1 MMPRYQEIALSLEKE
16 ISHAYQAGQYLPPE
30 QRLAERYQVNRHTL
44 RRAIDELVLKG
55 WLLRQ
60 QGKGVMVLTKPVRY
74 PLHSGAKFT
83 DNLLNAGAKP
93 NSRVLSLLRTNA
105 NTQVAKGLAVEL
117 ASPIIQ
123 LKTLRFIDQVP
134 ISIVFHHLRVGE
146 HDSVLSRYQQG
157 SLHHFLAEHCHIEL
171 RRQQTVVSAQRPN
184 KQDCACLQ
192 IDASNPLL
200 TLQTV
205 NVDQQKVPFEFSISH
220 IRAELVELSLEH
232 PL

>member
-1 MMPRYQEIALSLEKE
+1 MPRYQEIALNLEQE
-16 ISHAYQAGQYLPPE
+16 ISQGYQAGQYLPPE

-60 QGKGVMVLTKPVRY
+60 QGKGVLVLNKPVRY
-74 PLHSGAKFT
+74 PLHSGSKFT

-93 NSRVLSLLRTNA
+93 NSRLLSYSRIKA
-105 NTQVAKGLAVEL
+105 SAQVAKGLGLSLGETV
-117 ASPIIQ
+117 IQ
-123 LKTLRFIDQVP
+123 LKTLRFINQLPV
-134 ISIVFHHLRVGE
+134 SIVFHHLQLGE
-146 HDSVLSRYQQG
+146 HEASLSHYRQG
-157 SLHHFLAEHCHIEL
+157 SLHAFLQQHHAIEL
-171 RRQQTVVSAQRPN
+171 RRQHTVVGAQLATAE
-184 KQDCACLQ
+184 DCACLQ
-192 IDASNPLL
+192 ISAAKPLL

-205 NVDQQKVPFEFSISH
+205 NVDQNQQPFEFSLSH

>member
-1 MMPRYQEIALSLEKE
+1 MPRYQEIALSLEKE

-60 QGKGVMVLTKPVRY
+60 QGKGVMVLSKPVRY
-74 PLHSGAKFT
+74 PLHSGSKFT
-83 DNLLNAGAKP
+83 DNLLSAGAKP
-93 NSRVLSLLRTNA
+93 NSRLLSFIRTNA
-105 NTQVAKGLAVEL
+105 NQWVAKGLGVEL
-117 ASPIIQ
+117 ASPVIQ

-134 ISIVFHHLRVGE
+134 ISIVFHHLRLGE
-146 HDSVLSRYQQG
+146 HEAHLSQYQQG
-157 SLHHFLAEHCHIEL
+157 SLHSFLKQHCNIEL
-171 RRQQTVVSAQRPN
+171 RRQQTVVGAQLPN
-184 KQDCACLQ
+184 NEDQACLQ

-205 NVDQQKVPFEFSISH
+205 NVDQQQQAFEFSISH

>member
-1 MMPRYQEIALSLEKE
+1 MPRYQEIALSLEKE

-60 QGKGVMVLTKPVRY
+60 QGKGVMVLSKPVRY
-74 PLHSGAKFT
+74 PLHAGSKFT

-93 NSRVLSLLRTNA
+93 ISRVLSFGRANA
-105 NTQVAKGLAVEL
+105 NQQVAKGLNIEL
-117 ASPIIQ
+117 ASPILQ
-123 LKTLRFIDQVP
+123 LKTLRFIDQMP
-134 ISIVFHHLRVGE
+134 ISIVFHHLRMGE
-146 HDSVLSRYQQG
+146 HENHLSQYQQG
-157 SLHHFLAEHCHIEL
+157 SLHGFLQQHCQLEL
-171 RRQQTVVSAQRPN
+171 RRHHTVVGAQMANRE
-184 KQDCACLQ
+184 DCACLQ
-192 IDASNPLL
+192 IDGSTPLL

-205 NVDQQKVPFEFSISH
+205 NVDQQQQPFEFSISH

-232 PL
+232 PQ

>member
-1 MMPRYQEIALSLEKE
+1 MSRYQEIALSLEQE
-16 ISHAYQAGQYLPPE
+16 ITTAYQAGQYLPPE

-60 QGKGVMVLTKPVRY
+60 QGKGVLVLSKPVRY
-74 PLHSGAKFT
+74 PLHSGSKFT

-93 NSRVLSLLRTNA
+93 NSRLLSLSRIKA
-105 NTQVAKGLAVEL
+105 SAQVAKGLGLSLGEPV
-117 ASPIIQ
+117 IQ

-134 ISIVFHHLRVGE
+134 VSIVFHHLLLGE
-146 HDSVLSRYQQG
+146 HEASLNLYRQG
-157 SLHHFLAEHCHIEL
+157 SLHAFLKQQHNINL
-171 RRQQTVVSAQRPN
+171 RRQQTVVGAQLAN
-184 KQDCACLQ
+184 AEDCACLQ
-192 IDASNPLL
+192 ICAATPLL

-205 NVDQQKVPFEFSISH
+205 NVDQHQHPFEFSLSH